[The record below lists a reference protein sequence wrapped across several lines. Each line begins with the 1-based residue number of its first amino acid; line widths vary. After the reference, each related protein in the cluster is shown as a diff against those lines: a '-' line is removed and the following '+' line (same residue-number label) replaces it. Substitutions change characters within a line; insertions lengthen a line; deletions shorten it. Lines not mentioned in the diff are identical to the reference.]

1 MTTKAQLITFV
12 EELYPVLL
20 DRVQETKDVL
30 SGLATF
36 LSEPEPLTRERIQ
49 KPEEL
54 PETDQEVRT
63 KGNELKSLVPDLI
76 PAFESMY
83 ESIQGFDSES
93 GGEPADYSATKS
105 QIENSFIE
113 YEESHN
119 EVVAHLR
126 ETVTVKGISE
136 QPNILNNFSDTSD
149 ELSDRPA
156 QAREFSDGD
165 IPETLKSTAIELIDA
180 LETQIEDTISV
191 WENI

>member
-1 MTTKAQLITFV
+1 MTTKAQLIEFV

-36 LSEPEPLTRERIQ
+36 LSDPEPLTRERIQ
-49 KPEEL
+49 KPDEL

-63 KGNELKSLVPDLI
+63 RGDELKPLVPDLI

-93 GGEPADYSATKS
+93 GGEPANYSATKT
-105 QIENSFIE
+105 QIENAFIE
-113 YEESHN
+113 YEEAHN

-126 ETVTVKGISE
+126 ETVIVKGISE
-136 QPNILNNFSDTSD
+136 QPDMLNNFSDTSD
-149 ELSDRPA
+149 ELSDRPE
-156 QAREFSDGD
+156 QAREYADGN
-165 IPETLKSTAIELIDA
+165 IPVTLKSTAIELIDA
-180 LETQIEDTISV
+180 LETQIGITISA

>member
-1 MTTKAQLITFV
+1 MTTKAQLIEFV

-36 LSEPEPLTRERIQ
+36 LSDPEPLTRERIQ
-49 KPEEL
+49 KPDEL

-63 KGNELKSLVPDLI
+63 RGDELKPLVPDLI

-93 GGEPADYSATKS
+93 GGEPANYSATKT
-105 QIENSFIE
+105 QIENAFIE
-113 YEESHN
+113 YEEAHN

-126 ETVTVKGISE
+126 ETVIVKSISE
-136 QPNILNNFSDTSD
+136 QPDMLNNFSGTSD
-149 ELSDRPA
+149 ELSDRPE
-156 QAREFSDGD
+156 QAREYADGN
-165 IPETLKSTAIELIDA
+165 IPVTLKSTAIELIDA
-180 LETQIEDTISV
+180 LETQIGITISA
-191 WENI
+191 WENA